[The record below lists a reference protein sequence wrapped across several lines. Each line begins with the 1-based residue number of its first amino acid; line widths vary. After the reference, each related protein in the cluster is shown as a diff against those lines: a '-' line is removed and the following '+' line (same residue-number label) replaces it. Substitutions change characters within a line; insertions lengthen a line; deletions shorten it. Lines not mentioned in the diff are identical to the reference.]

1 MMTAVA
7 ARELRDGEVV
17 FVGIGLP
24 NLACNLA
31 RATHA
36 PNLVLIY
43 ESGAIGAEPE
53 RLPVSIGD
61 PSLVTGSLMV
71 CGMAD
76 VFQCLLQNGRI
87 EVGFLGGAQIDRYG
101 NINTTV
107 VGDYAHPTV
116 RLPGSGGAAE
126 IAIHARRTLVVSRL
140 SRRAF
145 PESGGF
151 RHQSRPS
158 HSRGLAASE
167 LGMPGAGPVRV
178 VTDKG
183 ILEADAE
190 TGELVL
196 AAPLSRCRRSTR
208 SARASAGRSESRDA
222 PRPDRSADPAGTDA
236 CCAKCSIPRGSTS
249 RADDGDHQPHRA
261 RPRLPRT
268 LGLRDLVLFNIVAV
282 LSLRWL
288 ATAAAAGPSS
298 LTLWVLAALL
308 FFVPQGLA
316 VSDLSARYPEEGGI
330 YFWTKRTFGEGHG
343 FLCGWCYWVNN
354 ILYYPNL
361 LMSTAVVGHLR
372 HRPGRHRDGER
383 LDLRA
388 RRPR

>member
-1 MMTAVA
+1 MAIEGCYTPAEMMATVA

-36 PNLVLIY
+36 PGLVLIY
-43 ESGAIGAEPE
+43 ESGAVGAEPE

-76 VFQCLLQNGRI
+76 VFQFLLQNGRI

-107 VGDYAHPTV
+107 VGGYDHPAV

-126 IAIHARRTLVVSRL
+126 IAIHARRTVAIARL

-145 PESGGF
+145 PEAVDFLTSPGH
-151 RHQSRPS
+151 RM
-158 HSRGLAASE
+158 RGHTRRE

-178 VTDKG
+178 ITDKG
-183 ILEADAE
+183 ILEADPA

-196 AAPLSRCRRSTR
+196 AAVYPGVSIEDVRSCVGWTLRCREPLSAVNPPGAEELRLLR
-208 SARASAGRSESRDA
+208 EVL
-222 PRPDRSADPAGTDA
+222 DPAGLYL
-236 CCAKCSIPRGSTS
+236 GS
-249 RADDGDHQPHRA
+249 
-261 RPRLPRT
+261 
-268 LGLRDLVLFNIVAV
+268 
-282 LSLRWL
+282 
-288 ATAAAAGPSS
+288 
-298 LTLWVLAALL
+298 
-308 FFVPQGLA
+308 
-316 VSDLSARYPEEGGI
+316 
-330 YFWTKRTFGEGHG
+330 
-343 FLCGWCYWVNN
+343 
-354 ILYYPNL
+354 
-361 LMSTAVVGHLR
+361 
-372 HRPGRHRDGER
+372 
-383 LDLRA
+383 
-388 RRPR
+388 